1 MRVFV
6 VASFVE
12 ALCWFV
18 PRLPMAGESLAASR
32 LEVGPGGKGLNVAVG
47 LHRLGVEVDALIGC
61 GQDEA
66 GERLLRVLGA
76 EGLHTR
82 HVHRFEAASSG
93 RGAGFI
99 APDGQSA
106 IAVHPGANLLLTSAH
121 VEQAAD
127 DLDRARLVY
136 GQLEASVEVLTAA
149 FRRAHARG
157 IPTVLNPSPWRE
169 LPAALRETTHT
180 LIVNEVEASLLLGTE
195 PSSLAALRPSLP
207 ALWETWPACHRL
219 VVTVGERGCL
229 AFERDGDALQAPAL
243 PVSAID
249 TVGAGDAFS
258 AGLCAA
264 LAEGASLREALELGN
279 ACGAHVAARVGVL
292 EALPQGRA
300 HVSSRTR

>member
-18 PRLPMAGESLAASR
+18 PQLPLAGESLSASR
-32 LEVGPGGKGLNVAVG
+32 LEASMGGKGLNVAVG

-61 GQDEA
+61 GSDEA
-66 GERLLRVLGA
+66 GERLMRCLLA

-82 HVHRFEAASSG
+82 HLHRFDETPSG

-106 IAVHPGANLLLTSAH
+106 IAVYPGANLRLTPAH
-121 VEQAAD
+121 VEHAD
-127 DLDRARLVY
+127 DDLARARLVY

-149 FRRAHARG
+149 FHRAHTRG
-157 IPTVLNPSPWRE
+157 IPTVLNPSPWQQPPR
-169 LPAALRETTHT
+169 ALRETTHT
-180 LIVNEVEASLLLGTE
+180 LVVNEVEASRLLGAA
-195 PSSLAALRPSLP
+195 PSSLEALRPSLP
-207 ALWETWPACHRL
+207 ALWADWPACHRL
-219 VVTVGERGCL
+219 VVTVGARGCL
-229 AFERDGDALQAPAL
+229 AFERGGAGLHVPAL
-243 PVSAID
+243 PVSAVD

-264 LAEGASLREALELGN
+264 LAEGAPLREALELGN
-279 ACGAHVAARVGVL
+279 ACGAHVVTRVGVL
-292 EALPQGRA
+292 DALPRSRP
-300 HVSSRTR
+300 HTSSRTR